1 MQEDE
6 QCDDGA
12 ANSNEAGAAC
22 RTNCR
27 LPFCGDGVVGPG
39 EACDLAGLN
48 SDAAGSDCLTTC
60 TRAMLIVHEAMTH
73 DQAVARCADQGMQLA
88 RIDSDAKRQEAI
100 ELNVETLTLN
110 IDGTDSHSEGNWVY
124 LDGTPLTYF
133 HWNSGEPNN
142 SGDEDVI
149 EMFGADGLWNDNRAS
164 SAGGYPLCE

>member
-60 TRAMLIVHEAMTH
+60 TRAMLIVHEA
-73 DQAVARCADQGMQLA
+73 
-88 RIDSDAKRQEAI
+88 
-100 ELNVETLTLN
+100 
-110 IDGTDSHSEGNWVY
+110 
-124 LDGTPLTYF
+124 
-133 HWNSGEPNN
+133 
-142 SGDEDVI
+142 
-149 EMFGADGLWNDNRAS
+149 
-164 SAGGYPLCE
+164 